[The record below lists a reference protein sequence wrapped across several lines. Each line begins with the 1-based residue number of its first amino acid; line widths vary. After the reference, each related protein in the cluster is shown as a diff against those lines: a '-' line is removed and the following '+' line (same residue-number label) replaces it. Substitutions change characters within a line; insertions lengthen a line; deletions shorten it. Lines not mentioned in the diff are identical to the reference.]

1 MLPFEIPIADA
12 VEGVV
17 NFFLDHFQSAFQA
30 VSNVIFTVVDA
41 LTTLL
46 LAAPPWLLI
55 LLITLA
61 AWSLAGRGVA
71 AFALLGLLLVENLG
85 LWEPT
90 FETFGLI
97 LSAEAIVLIVGL
109 PLGIWAARS
118 DGVDKALRP
127 LLDFM
132 QTMPAFVYL
141 IPAVMFF
148 GLGLVPGVMATVV
161 FALPPLVRLT
171 NLGIRQVPKD
181 LIEAGQSFGSSP
193 WQLLFKV
200 QLPIAK
206 PTIMAGINQ
215 SIMLALSM
223 VVIAAMIGAGGLGA
237 EVLRGIQRLEVGR
250 GFAAGLA
257 VVVLAIMLD
266 RVTQSLGQRTQA
278 TKGG

>member
-1 MLPFEIPIADA
+1 MLPFDIPIADA
-12 VEGVV
+12 VERAVE
-17 NFFLDHFQSAFQA
+17 FLLDHFQPAFEA
-30 VSNVIFTVVDA
+30 ASNVVFAVVDA
-41 LTTLL
+41 LTALL
-46 LAAPPWLLI
+46 LSLPPWLLM
-55 LLITLA
+55 LLLVAT
-61 AWSLAGRGVA
+61 AWLLAGRGVA
-71 AFALLGLLLVENLG
+71 AFTLLGLLLVENLG
-85 LWEPT
+85 LWRPT
-90 FETFGLI
+90 LETFGLI
-97 LSAEAIVLIVGL
+97 LAAEALVLLVGL
-109 PLGIWAARS
+109 PLGIGAAKS
-118 DGVDKALRP
+118 DGVDRALRP

-181 LIEAGQSFGSSP
+181 LIEAGQAFGSSP
-193 WQLLFKV
+193 WQLLVKV
-200 QLPIAK
+200 QLPVAK

-237 EVLRGIQRLEVGR
+237 EVLRGIQRLEIGR

-266 RVTQSLGQRTQA
+266 RVTQSLGQRTQP

>member
-1 MLPFEIPIADA
+1 MLPFRIPIADA
-12 VEGVV
+12 VERAVD
-17 NFFLDHFQSAFQA
+17 FSLDHFQPVFRA
-30 VSNVIFTVVDA
+30 VSNAIFTVVDA
-41 LTTLL
+41 LNALL
-46 LAAPPWLLI
+46 LGAPPWLVILI
-55 LLITLA
+55 LA
-61 AWSLAGRGVA
+61 AASWALAGRGVA
-71 AFALLGLLLVENLG
+71 FFTLFGLLLIENLG
-85 LWEPT
+85 LWRPT

-97 LSAEAIVLIVGL
+97 LSAEVIVLVLGL
-109 PLGIWAARS
+109 PLGIWAAKS
-118 DGVDKALRP
+118 DAVDKAIRP
-127 LLDFM
+127 FLDFM

-171 NLGIRQVPKD
+171 NLGIRQVPRD
-181 LIEAGQSFGSSP
+181 LIEAGQAFGSSP
-193 WQLLFKV
+193 WQLLVKV
-200 QLPIAK
+200 QLPVAK

-266 RVTQSLGQRTQA
+266 RVTQSLGQRNQA